1 MQKGKTG
8 LNDFKFGTFVRCFQR
23 EAVASRAAKGLRG
36 LLTSH
41 TYGPRIV
48 KLKLSM
54 TDNQNR
60 QATDHLSV
68 LTFSHYVNNI
78 TLVETELVSV
88 LSIVR
93 VQAGTLWQFGFG
105 RGLGC
110 GFGSSTS
117 RGWPTLLGLP
127 LLPGRQES
135 EHGEMLD
142 THNYT

>member
-8 LNDFKFGTFVRCFQR
+8 LNDFKFGTFVRRFQSDG
-23 EAVASRAAKGLRG
+23 VASRAEKGLKG

-41 TYGPRIV
+41 TYGPRIA
-48 KLKLSM
+48 KLKLLM
-54 TDNQNR
+54 TDNHNR
-60 QATDHLSV
+60 QTTDHLST
-68 LTFSHYVNNI
+68 LTFCHYFDSI

-93 VQAGTLWQFGFG
+93 VQAGTLWQLGFG
-105 RGLGC
+105 RGLGL

-127 LLPGRQES
+127 LLPGRQQS